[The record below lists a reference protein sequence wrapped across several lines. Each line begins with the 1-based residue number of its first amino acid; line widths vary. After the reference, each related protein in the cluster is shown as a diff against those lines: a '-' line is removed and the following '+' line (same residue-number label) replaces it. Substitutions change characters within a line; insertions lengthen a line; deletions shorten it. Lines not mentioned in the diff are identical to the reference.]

1 SALFD
6 LIEVD
11 NVNPNDIQRW
21 NQALSEITHTELH
34 AMNIEK
40 VFDHWTLSS
49 RTLLN
54 PNSLGQPAYNIEFT
68 APHDMTWHPGDIAEI
83 QPENTPTEIQRFLEK
98 YQISAESK

>member
-1 SALFD
+1 MLALGSKEYPESFCSFGHAINQWLLASKASPLFD

-68 APHDMTWHPGDIAEI
+68 ASHV
-83 QPENTPTEIQRFLEK
+83 
-98 YQISAESK
+98 S